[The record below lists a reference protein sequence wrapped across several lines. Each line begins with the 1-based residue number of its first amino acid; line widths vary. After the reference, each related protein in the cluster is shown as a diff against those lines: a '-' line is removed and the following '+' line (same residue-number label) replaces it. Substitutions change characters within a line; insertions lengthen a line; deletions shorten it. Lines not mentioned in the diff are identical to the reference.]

1 MSASASDARLVDI
14 GMPRLSDSMEEATIL
29 TWLKRP
35 GDAVARGEPLVE
47 VETDKA
53 TMVYESETAG
63 VLEEIVVDD
72 GSTAD
77 LGAVIARI
85 RVGGAGGGA
94 SRSGSGSGSGQ
105 PAPASPSAAR
115 PRVEVEFR
123 DAIRQALDEE
133 LARDERV
140 FLFGEDVAA
149 AGGVF
154 AVTPGLYE
162 KHGPD
167 RVFDTPI
174 SELAMT
180 GAAYGAAITGKRPV
194 LEIMFGDFLALSM
207 DTLINQ
213 ASKYWFLT
221 GGKQGVPLVIRS
233 VVGGGGRFGAIHSQM
248 PVSWLMGITGL
259 KIVAPATPADAKG
272 LLKAAVRD
280 DNPVVFLEHKR
291 LYSLKGEVGG
301 DEVVPLGRARIA
313 REGSRITLVTAM
325 KGVHDCLAA
334 ADLLAAEGV
343 DAEVVDLRTLRPL
356 DLETVLA
363 SVVKTN
369 RVAVVEE
376 GPLTGG
382 WAGEMLALIAEHG
395 LGELDDAWRIATPD
409 TPIPYSPPLEDAHLP
424 GPERIAA
431 EVRGRVSPA
440 GDG

>member
-1 MSASASDARLVDI
+1 MAAFDI
-14 GMPRLSDSMEEATIL
+14 VMPRLSDSMEEATIL

-35 GDAVARGEPLVE
+35 GDAVTRGEPLVE

-53 TMVYESETAG
+53 TMVYKAETAG

-85 RVGGAGGGA
+85 RVSGAA
-94 SRSGSGSGSGQ
+94 AAPPAP
-105 PAPASPSAAR
+105 PAPAPTVEPAATKA
-115 PRVEVEFR
+115 PGVEVEFR

-140 FLFGEDVAA
+140 FLFGEDVAL

-154 AVTPGLYE
+154 AVTPGLHE

-272 LLKAAVRD
+272 LLKAAIRD
-280 DNPVVFLEHKR
+280 ENPVVFLEHKR

-301 DEVVPLGRARIA
+301 DEVVPIGRARIA

-325 KGVHDCLAA
+325 KSVHDCLEA
-334 ADLLAAEGV
+334 ADLLAADGI

-363 SVVKTN
+363 SVQKTN

-395 LGELDDAWRIATPD
+395 LGDLDDAWRIATPD

-431 EVRGRVSPA
+431 EVRRRVGPA
-440 GDG
+440 SDG